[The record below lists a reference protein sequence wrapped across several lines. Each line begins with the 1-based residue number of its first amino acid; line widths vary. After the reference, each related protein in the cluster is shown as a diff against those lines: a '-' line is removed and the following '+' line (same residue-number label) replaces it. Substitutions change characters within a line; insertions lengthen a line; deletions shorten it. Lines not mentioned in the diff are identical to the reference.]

1 MTEIFN
7 FLKSIIDVIFA
18 LLDFVL
24 NLVGDLGQ
32 LATILVE
39 VATAI
44 PSVFLI
50 MPPPA
55 TVALSAI
62 LTIAILYKTLGRE

>member
-1 MTEIFN
+1 MTEI
-7 FLKSIIDVIFA
+7 
-18 LLDFVL
+18 LDFLSSIAGLIVTL
-24 NLVGDLGQ
+24 IDFVFSLIADLGDLAG
-32 LATILVE
+32 ILVE
-39 VATAI
+39 AATAI
-44 PSVFLI
+44 PTVFLI

>member
-1 MTEIFN
+1 MTEIIN
-7 FLKSIIDVIFA
+7 FFKSISDVVFFLI
-18 LLDFVL
+18 DFVIDL
-24 NLVGDLGQ
+24 ISSLGDLAGM
-32 LATILVE
+32 LVE
-39 VATAI
+39 AATAI
-44 PSVFLI
+44 PSVFLV

>member
-1 MTEIFN
+1 MTELLN
-7 FLKSIIDVIFA
+7 FFRSLTGVIVALVEFVFGIIA
-18 LLDFVL
+18 
-24 NLVGDLGQ
+24 DLGQ
-32 LATILVE
+32 LAGMLVE
-39 VATAI
+39 AATAI

>member
-1 MTEIFN
+1 MTEVLN
-7 FLKSIIDVIFA
+7 FLSSIAGVIVA
-18 LLDFVL
+18 LVEFVFSL
-24 NLVGDLGQ
+24 IGDLGE
-32 LATILVE
+32 LAGILVE
-39 VATAI
+39 AATAI

>member
-1 MTEIFN
+1 MTEILN
-7 FLKSIIDVIFA
+7 FLSSLAGVIVA
-18 LLDFVL
+18 LVEFVFGL
-24 NLVGDLGQ
+24 IGDLGE
-32 LATILVE
+32 LAGILVE
-39 VATAI
+39 AATAI
-44 PSVFLI
+44 PTVFLI

>member
-1 MTEIFN
+1 MTELLN
-7 FLKSIIDVIFA
+7 FFKSLAGVIVA
-18 LLDFVL
+18 LVEFVFGL
-24 NLVGDLGQ
+24 IGDLGE
-32 LATILVE
+32 LAGMLVE
-39 VATAI
+39 AATAI